1 MISTALPNPLA
12 AAQYRLGLLTLVVST
27 SAINIL
33 SLTLPI
39 VTLQIYDRVLHS
51 HNLGTLQMLAIGVAI
66 AVGFEMLLRV
76 LRAHLVCYRGASY
89 AHGLSCAAMNAQL
102 DASIASSRTR
112 ALASELAAFNSIK
125 SMKEFGSGSA
135 LIIMID
141 LMFLPLFIA
150 VMANISHT
158 LVLVPFGLLCA
169 FALITAA
176 AGLGVRRQ
184 LDRTSQADDQRY
196 DFLIDSLTSIQL
208 LKSHASEKLVQRRF
222 EKLHRESC
230 HASYDLSRSIT
241 QSFVHGS
248 VLSHVMTVATVAA
261 GAYMAIAGDLTIGAL
276 IAVVQL
282 SSRLMQPVQKS
293 VLLWLKYQDY
303 QSAQQRAGMLFDVP
317 AVREVETCEDVR
329 NEGRVDIIGLSYR
342 FTPGSPLLLDDI
354 NLNLSRGETLILDGA
369 PGSGKTTLLKL
380 IAGIYASSSG
390 RIRINDA
397 DIDAMTPQQRAKCIA
412 FLSPRA
418 TMFRGT
424 IRDNITRFG
433 QIPLAQALDV
443 AALLGLSNEFSRLPR
458 GIDTLVG
465 PGNET
470 SLTPG
475 LTQMVAIARALA
487 CKPRVILFDNADTGL
502 DHHYYNKLF
511 EVMGRLRPS
520 VAMIIVSRDLNVRQL
535 GHRQATLAEGRL
547 ISADSRQVRTLR
559 PEARL

>member
-1 MISTALPNPLA
+1 MIATTLPNPLDT
-12 AAQYRLGLLTLVVST
+12 AQHRLGMLTLVVST

-33 SLTLPI
+33 SLALPI

-51 HNLGTLQMLAIGVAI
+51 HNLGTLQMLALGVAL
-66 AVGFEMLLRV
+66 AVVFETLLRI

-89 AHGLSCAAMNAQL
+89 AHGLSCAAMNTQL
-102 DASIASSRTR
+102 DASVASSRTR
-112 ALASELAAFNSIK
+112 ALAGELAAFTSIK

-135 LIIMID
+135 LIVLID

-169 FALITAA
+169 FALITAI
-176 AGLGVRRQ
+176 AGLGVRRK
-184 LDRTSQADDQRY
+184 LDQTSTADDRRY

-208 LKSHASEKLVQRRF
+208 LKSHAAEKLVQRRF
-222 EKLHRESC
+222 EKLHRDSC

-303 QSAQQRAGMLFDVP
+303 QSAQLRAGKLFDVP
-317 AVREVETCEDVR
+317 ELRNVEPCGDVR
-329 NEGRVDIIGLSYR
+329 NEGRVDVAGLSYR
-342 FTPGSPLLLDDI
+342 FNEGAPLLLDDVA
-354 NLNLSRGETLILDGA
+354 LNLSRGETLILDGA
-369 PGSGKTTLLKL
+369 SGSGKTTLLKL
-380 IAGIYASSSG
+380 IAGIYAPTSG

-397 DIDAMTPQQRAKCIA
+397 DIEAMTPQQRAKCIA
-412 FLSPRA
+412 FLSPRSS
-418 TMFRGT
+418 MFRGT

-433 QIPLAQALDV
+433 QVPLAQALDV
-443 AALLGLSNEFSRLPR
+443 AALLGLADEFSRLPR

-470 SLTPG
+470 ALTPG
-475 LTQMVAIARALA
+475 LTQMVAIVRALS
-487 CKPRVILFDNADTGL
+487 CKPRIVLFDNADTGL

-535 GHRQATLAEGRL
+535 GQRQATLSEGRL
-547 ISADSRQVRTLR
+547 IAADSRQARLLR